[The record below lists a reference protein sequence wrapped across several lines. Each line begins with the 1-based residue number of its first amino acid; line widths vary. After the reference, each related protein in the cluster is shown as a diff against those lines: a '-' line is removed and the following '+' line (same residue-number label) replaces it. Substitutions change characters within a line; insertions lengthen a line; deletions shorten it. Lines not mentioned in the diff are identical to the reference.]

1 MGFSPE
7 LIEFCTENYYHIFT
21 STSFLN
27 FCLIP
32 NFLDIVYN
40 NDVTI
45 AVTCDDIN
53 TNKLVIYQRT
63 CLPSCYIPCILLLSM
78 ALNS

>member
-7 LIEFCTENYYHIFT
+7 IIEFYTENYYHIFT

-27 FCLIP
+27 FCLMS
-32 NFLDIVYN
+32 NLDIVY
-40 NDVTI
+40 DVTI
-45 AVTCDDIN
+45 AVTWDDIN

-78 ALNS
+78 A